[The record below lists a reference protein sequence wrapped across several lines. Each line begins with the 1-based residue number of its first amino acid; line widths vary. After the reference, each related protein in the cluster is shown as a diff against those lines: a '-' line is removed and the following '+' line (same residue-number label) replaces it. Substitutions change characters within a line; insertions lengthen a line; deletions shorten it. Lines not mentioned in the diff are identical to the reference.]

1 VGELV
6 IAAHIVFGQ
15 RGEDL
20 AAEWYK
26 RRGYTIVAR
35 NWRCPIGEIDLVMR
49 RGRLL
54 VVAEVKA
61 RKSDAFG
68 VPALAV
74 TPLKQQR
81 LRRLAAV
88 WLAEHRVGRRVDVRF
103 DVVAITGDAVDV
115 YENAF

>member
-1 VGELV
+1 MV
-6 IAAHIVFGQ
+6 AAHIAFGR

-20 AAEWYK
+20 AADWYE
-26 RRGYTIVAR
+26 RQGYRVVAR
-35 NWRCPIGEIDLVMR
+35 NWRCAIGEIDLVLR

-61 RKSDAFG
+61 RKSGAFG

-74 TPLKQQR
+74 TPTKQQR
-81 LRRLAAV
+81 LRRLAAA